1 MAVASIAILVAS
13 CGQPNFEYVRNTTA
27 RTAFKVPRDWTLF
40 DKATFLGTPPG
51 PQANTPDPI
60 QWLVAFD
67 GSPNP
72 AVGNVLNN
80 VNFATDYPQ
89 GIALVFDLSFDTRD
103 TINFRT
109 MRNFLFPVDYFK
121 SDDIQFLGYDDNVLL
136 DNNQIRGIRMDIAF
150 RQSALPGAEAA
161 LSAAQGAAGNPAPA
175 SRAFP
180 IGAGTSAFSEGFVR
194 MSQVVYLDALTNRL
208 YLFIA
213 VCSSQCFQR
222 EAGDIQTAV
231 DSWTVLP

>member
-103 TINFRT
+103 TIN
-109 MRNFLFPVDYFK
+109 
-121 SDDIQFLGYDDNVLL
+121 
-136 DNNQIRGIRMDIAF
+136 
-150 RQSALPGAEAA
+150 
-161 LSAAQGAAGNPAPA
+161 
-175 SRAFP
+175 
-180 IGAGTSAFSEGFVR
+180 
-194 MSQVVYLDALTNRL
+194 
-208 YLFIA
+208 
-213 VCSSQCFQR
+213 
-222 EAGDIQTAV
+222 
-231 DSWTVLP
+231 